1 MNLSFLRINNNVV
14 WWIGIFLLIIS
25 IPLAAC
31 FPSGL
36 SPSPAATDFRKK
48 APQETKIPGANPQE
62 IIPTST
68 SAPTDTIQPTS
79 TPVSTEISKTVWI
92 DPVFPTNLKEMI
104 RVPQGFSV
112 TDRPEDASIKILI
125 GDKDVVGYWTY
136 VLVSP
141 FPSLQEDIK
150 TTKLKL
156 FWEGISKGLYENQPL
171 VMSDETRQMLSSQL
185 GPPDVDSI
193 SIMPED
199 EILDTLWND
208 TETWA
213 VIPFSKLEPKWKIL
227 SVSGQKAIHKDFNP
241 SIDLLSIPIS
251 VSGYPDHRESFLT
264 ENTNL
269 TNRNPEEMTT
279 LILTGV
285 TALVRDTARLMEEKG
300 ITYPAE
306 NIGSFLQSADFT
318 HINNEVPFATDC
330 PPPATDGLS
339 QRFCSDDRYLELLN
353 FIGADIIE
361 LSGDH
366 LGDYGPEA
374 MFHTLD
380 LYQELDLPVYGGGK
394 NLQEGLKPLTITHH
408 GNQFAFLG
416 CNAKTSTRYATA
428 SAYTPGAARCDF
440 PWMRQEIQK
449 LKDEGYLPIVT
460 MQHEEVYGNQ
470 SQINREDF
478 QSLAYSGAVIVSGSQ
493 AHQPQPIEFY
503 ADSFIHY
510 GLGNLFFDQYDISQR
525 LPFYE
530 YTDKAFL
537 DLHVFYQN
545 RHINTEL
552 ITIQFVDDA
561 KSRFM
566 TEKERKELLSYV
578 FNLSKW

>member
-1 MNLSFLRINNNVV
+1 M
-14 WWIGIFLLIIS
+14 
-25 IPLAAC
+25 
-31 FPSGL
+31 
-36 SPSPAATDFRKK
+36 
-48 APQETKIPGANPQE
+48 
-62 IIPTST
+62 
-68 SAPTDTIQPTS
+68 
-79 TPVSTEISKTVWI
+79 VWI

-104 RVPQGFSV
+104 HIPQGFSE
-112 TDRPEDASIKILI
+112 TDRPEEASIKIFI
-125 GDKDVVGYWTY
+125 GDQDVVGYWTY

-141 FPSLQEDIK
+141 FPSLHEGIK
-150 TTKLKL
+150 PTRLKL
-156 FWEGISKGLYENQPL
+156 FWEGISKGLYANQPL
-171 VMSDETRQMLSSQL
+171 LMSDETRHMLSSRL

-193 SIMPED
+193 SIVPEN
-199 EILDTLWND
+199 EILDTLWPD
-208 TETWA
+208 PESWA
-213 VIPFSKLEPKWKIL
+213 VIPFSELEPKWKIL
-227 SVSGQKAIHKDFNP
+227 SVSGQKAIHEDFTP
-241 SIDLLSIPIS
+241 STDLLSIPIS
-251 VSGYPDHRESFLT
+251 VSGYPDHRESFLSK
-264 ENTNL
+264 NTNL

-306 NIGSFLQSADFT
+306 NIGAFLQSADFT
-318 HINNEVPFATDC
+318 HINNEVPFVSNC
-330 PPPATDGLS
+330 PPATIDSSS

-380 LYQELDLPVYGGGK
+380 LYQELDLDVYGGGK
-394 NLQEGLKPLTITHH
+394 NLQAGLKPLTFSHH
-408 GNQFAFLG
+408 GNKFAFFG
-416 CNAKTSTRYATA
+416 CNAKSSKRYATA
-428 SAYTPGAARCDF
+428 SAYSPGAARCDF

-449 LKDEGYLPIVT
+449 LKGEGYLPIVT

-470 SQINREDF
+470 SRINRGDF

-503 ADSFIHY
+503 ADSLIHY

-525 LPFYE
+525 LPFYQ

-545 RHINTEL
+545 RHLNTEL

-561 KSRFM
+561 KTRFM
-566 TEKERKELLSYV
+566 TEKERKDLLSYV
-578 FNLSKW
+578 FNLSNW

>member
-1 MNLSFLRINNNVV
+1 
-14 WWIGIFLLIIS
+14 
-25 IPLAAC
+25 
-31 FPSGL
+31 
-36 SPSPAATDFRKK
+36 
-48 APQETKIPGANPQE
+48 
-62 IIPTST
+62 
-68 SAPTDTIQPTS
+68 
-79 TPVSTEISKTVWI
+79 
-92 DPVFPTNLKEMI
+92 MI
-104 RVPQGFSV
+104 HIPQGFSE
-112 TDRPEDASIKILI
+112 TDRPEDASVKILI
-125 GDKDVVGYWTY
+125 GDQDVVGYWTY

-141 FPSLQEDIK
+141 FPSLQEGIK
-150 TTKLKL
+150 TSKLKL
-156 FWEGISKGLYENQPL
+156 FWEGISKGLYANQPL
-171 VMSDETRQMLSSQL
+171 VMSDETRHMLSSRL

-193 SIMPED
+193 SIVPED
-199 EILDTLWND
+199 EILNTLWPD
-208 TETWA
+208 PETWA

-227 SVSGQKAIHKDFNP
+227 SVSGQKAIHEDFKP

-251 VSGYPDHRESFLT
+251 VSGYPAHRESFLS
-264 ENTNL
+264 ENRNL
-269 TNRNPEEMTT
+269 TNRNPDEMTT

-285 TALVRDTARLMEEKG
+285 TALVRDTARLMEENG

-306 NIGSFLQSADFT
+306 NIGAFLQSADFT
-318 HINNEVPFATDC
+318 HINNEVPFASNC
-330 PPPATDGLS
+330 PPPAIDVSS

-380 LYQELDLPVYGGGK
+380 LYRELDLHVYGGGK
-394 NLQEGLKPLTITHH
+394 NLQEGLKPLPITHH
-408 GNQFAFLG
+408 GNKFAFFG
-416 CNAKTSTRYATA
+416 CNAKTSKRYATA
-428 SAYTPGAARCDF
+428 SVYTPGAARCDF

-449 LKDEGYLPIVT
+449 LKKEGYLPIVT

-470 SQINREDF
+470 NQINKEDF
-478 QSLAYSGAVIVSGSQ
+478 QSLANSGAVIVSGSQ

-525 LPFYE
+525 LPFYQ

-566 TEKERKELLSYV
+566 KERERKNLLSYV